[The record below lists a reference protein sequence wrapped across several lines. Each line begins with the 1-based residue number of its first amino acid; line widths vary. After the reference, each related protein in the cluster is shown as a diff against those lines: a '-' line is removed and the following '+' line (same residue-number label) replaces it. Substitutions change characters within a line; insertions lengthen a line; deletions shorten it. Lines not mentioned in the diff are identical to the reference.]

1 MNLFSHDLEFG
12 VSKVRCVG
20 KTAAGLSVQVK
31 GPICL
36 SFHVDFSSWCQVVS
50 RTQRCRKEVVVGEA
64 LGTLPKL
71 CCSGVTTFL
80 KCHDWEWSIRV
91 LPKVVCDLSLK
102 R

>member
-1 MNLFSHDLEFG
+1 MNLFFHDLEFG

-36 SFHVDFSSWCQVVS
+36 SFHVFFLVPGGFTNSK
-50 RTQRCRKEVVVGEA
+50 RCRKEVVVGEA